1 MAAPIIEIL
10 IGFPRKFVGGSNL
23 WPRPSSAR
31 TASITLQWEF
41 AERDIHMNITACRT
55 RRAAPPGAAQIDQTK
70 GPVLPPGLSLF
81 LSAEC
86 WT

>member
-1 MAAPIIEIL
+1 MDYNAFRCQEAGL
-10 IGFPRKFVGGSNL
+10 RKK
-23 WPRPSSAR
+23 
-31 TASITLQWEF
+31 
-41 AERDIHMNITACRT
+41 
-55 RRAAPPGAAQIDQTK
+55 TK